1 MHRKTTKI
9 DNSGSSASP
18 SVSSAVSQ
26 GSLRPP
32 FASAV
37 LSWQAVPEPS
47 PRPHPFRLSPAPQ
60 PVDARAVEP
69 AATSTTVRLFF
80 IFFFQNRHELWMQL
94 SPKMFFVFCD
104 TPSLA
109 PEAKTG
115 HPPSAPALG
124 ARQPADAW
132 AVEPA
137 ATATTVRLFFI
148 FFSKPSMNCGHNG
161 SAAKFVSWAFST
173 GGSGTGDKDQPF

>member
-1 MHRKTTKI
+1 
-9 DNSGSSASP
+9 
-18 SVSSAVSQ
+18 
-26 GSLRPP
+26 
-32 FASAV
+32 
-37 LSWQAVPEPS
+37 
-47 PRPHPFRLSPAPQ
+47 
-60 PVDARAVEP
+60 
-69 AATSTTVRLFF
+69 
-80 IFFFQNRHELWMQL
+80 MQL
-94 SPKMFFVFCD
+94 SPKMFFFFCD

-124 ARQPADAW
+124 ARQPADAR

-148 FFSKPSMNCGHNG
+148 FFSKPATNCGHKG
-161 SAAKFVSWAFST
+161 SDGKFVSWAIST